1 MRQQSFVFVLTAL
14 AICFGASTR
23 LALAQQEEKA
33 VGSDTTGEVIVSNY
47 YYGGYPSPAYL
58 WYPPYPRYYGYYY
71 PRVFVGFSG
80 FVPFH
85 HRYYPRGFRHFYG
98 YGPGRN
104 VGYHRGSGMV
114 RGGTG
119 RARY

>member
-1 MRQQSFVFVLTAL
+1 MRQQSFVFALAAL
-14 AICFGASTR
+14 AICFSASTR
-23 LALAQQEEKA
+23 MALAQQEEKA
-33 VGSDTTGEVIVSNY
+33 VGSDTTRQVIVNNY

-71 PRVFVGFSG
+71 PRVFVGFSA

-85 HRYYPRGFRHFYG
+85 HRPRPDRFRPFYG
-98 YGPGRN
+98 HGHGRN
-104 VGYHRGSGMV
+104 FGHHRGSGMV

-119 RARY
+119 RVRY